1 MVEVFAKTG
10 KESLNED
17 DKRLKV
23 YMLYDRVMK
32 NIQNRHKLIKH
43 TNSFI
48 NARLQRKLRK
58 FAENSL
64 SGSRVPSPTYELGTW
79 RRVLGPTFRA
89 PGLESWV
96 PPMKWVPGLGF
107 RVSPKFP
114 GLGSHFLDMSKCQ
127 GKNVNFSRT
136 KSIFHNL

>member
-58 FAENSL
+58 FAEN
-64 SGSRVPSPTYELGTW
+64 
-79 RRVLGPTFRA
+79 
-89 PGLESWV
+89 
-96 PPMKWVPGLGF
+96 
-107 RVSPKFP
+107 
-114 GLGSHFLDMSKCQ
+114 
-127 GKNVNFSRT
+127 
-136 KSIFHNL
+136 